1 MFMDN
6 YYTSVG
12 LFEELEGTK
21 TLACGTVR
29 SNRLGLPKEI
39 CDLKA
44 KEVKGLKRGES
55 LYRQKD
61 TLTCVIWCDRK
72 PVSVLGTVPTSED
85 DSGVVERSAKVNGHW
100 VKQNFA
106 GPGLIILYN
115 TYMGGVDV
123 SDQRLSSYG
132 RLMRGSVWYYKIF
145 FYLIEVC
152 ISNAHI
158 LERKSPNHSTR
169 TALDFRKSLISD
181 LIEGNSFRRNYHFND
196 EDREGPRRLK
206 EGRGRPRHRV
216 RGRVLQNRAR
226 TDTIMM
232 MEVQL

>member
-1 MFMDN
+1 M
-6 YYTSVG
+6 TW
-12 LFEELEGTK
+12 
-21 TLACGTVR
+21 R
-29 SNRLGLPKEI
+29 
-39 CDLKA
+39 
-44 KEVKGLKRGES
+44 
-55 LYRQKD
+55 
-61 TLTCVIWCDRK
+61 DRK

-85 DSGVVERSAKVNGHW
+85 DSGVVERSTKVNGRW

-106 GPGLIILYN
+106 RPGLIILYN

-181 LIEGNSFRRNYHFND
+181 LIEGNSFRRDTRMQPPPAPEIHFNQ
-196 EDREGPRRLK
+196 EHFYHL
-206 EGRGRPRHRV
+206 V
-216 RGRVLQNRAR
+216 RSDKRSTCQVHIQRVL
-226 TDTIMM
+226 DTLYSCA
-232 MEVQL
+232 V